1 MEYRYLLMF
10 EESPVQVL
18 SYPLEAALAEK
29 LETVVTRGIANTRG
43 RNYYDIHMR
52 PREFAW
58 VGDHV
63 TTALPGSVGL
73 RSEHLSITRAMGL
86 SMFRNPQPRPVA
98 TLALSLTAQ
107 ARASGT
113 PSSIDPG
120 MPSRLRPA
128 LRDSPANAGVRQ
140 RLRPREPASACH
152 SAGTCG
158 RSEPSTPRTRR
169 RRRPPRS
176 HAL

>member
-1 MEYRYLLMF
+1 MEYRYPLMF

-29 LETVVTRGIANTRG
+29 LETVVMRGIANTRG

-52 PREFAW
+52 PREFVW

-140 RLRPREPASACH
+140 RLRPREPT
-152 SAGTCG
+152 AGLARRVGGIGAEHRAQPSSG
-158 RSEPSTPRTRR
+158 R
-169 RRRPPRS
+169 
-176 HAL
+176 